1 MMTKLSFRSSSLVS
15 PWTSLMNIGLTLS
28 GPASE
33 IWNWRREIR
42 SAGKIHYRWEKTI
55 MKLKKGEYKVEKAKY
70 EIQEKNNMKLGK
82 EKWNSKRKVMKLKKR
97 NRVRGENPLLVRKNY
112 YPRKASPPS
121 VMAKRSCGVMIT
133 NIQHRRFCQKGGF
146 GGLKDI
152 SDSDDAEK
160 DKCQHWIGS
169 IKGIR

>member
-1 MMTKLSFRSSSLVS
+1 
-15 PWTSLMNIGLTLS
+15 
-28 GPASE
+28 
-33 IWNWRREIR
+33 
-42 SAGKIHYRWEKTI
+42 
-55 MKLKKGEYKVEKAKY
+55 MKLKKGNQVRRENPLPARKTIMDLKKRD
-70 EIQEKNNMKLGK
+70 MKLGK
-82 EKWNSKRKVMKLKKR
+82 RNMKLQRR
-97 NRVRGENPLLVRKNY
+97 NRVRGENPLRARKNY

-133 NIQHRRFCQKGGF
+133 NIQQSCFCQKGGF